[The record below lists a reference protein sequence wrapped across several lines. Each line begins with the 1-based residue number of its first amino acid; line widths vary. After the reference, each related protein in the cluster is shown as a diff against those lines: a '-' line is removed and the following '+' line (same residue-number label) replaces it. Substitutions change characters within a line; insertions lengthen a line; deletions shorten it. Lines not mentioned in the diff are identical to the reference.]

1 MNRRLS
7 NQRRQPSSVAAAAA
21 PRGEAPPVVGR
32 GARVLGAFC
41 LAVLLAWSRLNADQ
55 SPGGV
60 STNSPSPAQPSDP
73 PPAANAGATNAPT
86 PSDPSDGVA
95 ALLPGTEPLKS
106 SNLLDAAARLEAERV
121 RTLRDQLA
129 LGRNLRRAGDREQ
142 ARQVLTALMTAQA
155 PEEVQRGA
163 LLELA
168 LLSLDAKEYV
178 RAQHLFAQYLTLY
191 PRDAAVPEVLLRQGL
206 LYRQMGA
213 NTLAISKFYAVMSSA
228 LNLKLDQFAYY
239 QRLVLQAQTEIAD
252 TYYLQGRFA
261 EAADFFRRV
270 LKQQHPD
277 LNRAQIAYKLVRSLA
292 AMADPAETVAEA
304 ERYLAEFPGT
314 AEEPE
319 VRFLLASALKQMG
332 RNHEAMQQVL
342 ALLESQKQQAAQH
355 PEAWVYWQR
364 RAGNEIANQLYHE
377 GDYLNA
383 LEIYTHLAAL
393 DPSASWQLPV
403 WYQIGLVYERLKQP
417 RQAVDYYTRLLE
429 RQPEL
434 VAEQANASL
443 LALVEMARWRKDYLT
458 WLEQAETR
466 IQAFRQGDLSSGP
479 QPPKTAVP

>member
-1 MNRRLS
+1 MCLAGVLALVRLTAEES
-7 NQRRQPSSVAAAAA
+7 HRGAQTNAPNAVATAA
-21 PRGEAPPVVGR
+21 PEPPKS
-32 GARVLGAFC
+32 
-41 LAVLLAWSRLNADQ
+41 AV
-55 SPGGV
+55 
-60 STNSPSPAQPSDP
+60 
-73 PPAANAGATNAPT
+73 ATNAVAPPELTESVT
-86 PSDPSDGVA
+86 P
-95 ALLPGTEPLKS
+95 LLPATEPLTS
-106 SNLLDAAARLEAERV
+106 SNLFDSAARLEAERV
-121 RTLRDQLA
+121 RALQDQLA
-129 LGRNLRRAGDREQ
+129 LGRNLRRTGDREQ
-142 ARQVLTALMTAQA
+142 ARQVLTALMTTRA
-155 PEEVQRGA
+155 PDDIKRGA

-168 LLSLDAKEYV
+168 LLALDAKEYV

-261 EAADFFRRV
+261 EAAEFFRRV
-270 LKQQHPD
+270 LKQRHPD

-292 AMADPAETVAEA
+292 AMNDLAETVAEA
-304 ERYLAEFPGT
+304 ERYLAEFSGT

-319 VRFLLASALKQMG
+319 VRFLLALALKQMG

-364 RAGNEIANQLYHE
+364 RAGNEIANQLYRE

-383 LEIYTHLAAL
+383 LELYTHLAQL

-417 RQAVDYYTRLLE
+417 HRAAEYYTRLLD

-458 WLEQAETR
+458 WLEKAETS
-466 IQAFRQGDLSSGP
+466 IQAFRRNDLPGAP
-479 QPPKTAVP
+479 QPPNTALP